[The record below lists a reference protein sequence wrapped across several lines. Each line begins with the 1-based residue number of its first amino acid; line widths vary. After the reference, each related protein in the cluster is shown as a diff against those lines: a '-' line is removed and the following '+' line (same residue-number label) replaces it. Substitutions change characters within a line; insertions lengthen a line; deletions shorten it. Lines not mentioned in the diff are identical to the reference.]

1 MFYVINRQ
9 SNRIACEAET
19 MELAVH
25 WITCSIPNMDA
36 ARKTYRIANRRGDAK
51 YARACE
57 YICSR
62 LDANNAAH
70 VHIDT
75 REKAKIGFGK
85 YEGYLIE
92 NVPTR
97 GLYARQDMIMKGL
110 TRARDPKVI
119 AALDREYDAI
129 NAELE
134 SRPDHHRSDT
144 AADDRRIDDAED
156 EVFVPSMEG
165 DKLRKLET
173 SSRFL

>member
-25 WITCSIPNMDA
+25 WITCSVPNMDA
-36 ARKTYRIANRRGDAK
+36 ARKTYRIANRRGNAK
-51 YARACE
+51 YAKACE

-62 LDANNAAH
+62 RDADNNIFYY
-70 VHIDT
+70 VDT

-85 YEGYLIE
+85 HEGHLIE

-97 GLYARQDMIMKGL
+97 GLYARQDMIVKGL
-110 TRARDPKVI
+110 AKTRNPEVI
-119 AALDREYDAI
+119 VALNREYDEI
-129 NAELE
+129 SAELE

-144 AADDRRIDDAED
+144 AADDRRIDDAEG

-165 DKLRKLET
+165 DKLRELET